1 MNHDYENCTVC
12 ETTPKKISMA
22 ENPGTQLISFI
33 LIGHSRDINRI
44 KITEIPS
51 DVTLD
56 IFALI
61 STKVRLD
68 TWLKT

>member
-1 MNHDYENCTVC
+1 MNHDYENSTVC

-22 ENPGTQLISFI
+22 ENPSTQLISFI
-33 LIGHSRDINRI
+33 FIGHSRDINRI

-56 IFALI
+56 IIIQLE
-61 STKVRLD
+61 T
-68 TWLKT
+68 